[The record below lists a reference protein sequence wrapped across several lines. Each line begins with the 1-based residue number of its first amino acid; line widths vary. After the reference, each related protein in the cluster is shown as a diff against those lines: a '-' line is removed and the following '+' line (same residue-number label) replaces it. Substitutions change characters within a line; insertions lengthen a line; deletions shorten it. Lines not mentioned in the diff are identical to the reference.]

1 MEERIPVRLEW
12 IWADK
17 AFHDALA
24 CGAPKLVE
32 FGQAGLSSFC
42 RVDHRVVV
50 RCIHF
55 PGLSRLQWD
64 SKKRTLGRMCNL
76 SKGLFGKMGN
86 AHQPL
91 FVCVEGFSLST
102 GREVSPML
110 TMGAEPEMMLQRPT
124 ER

>member
-1 MEERIPVRLEW
+1 M
-12 IWADK
+12 
-17 AFHDALA
+17 

-32 FGQAGLSSFC
+32 FGQGGLSSFC

-50 RCIHF
+50 RRIHF
-55 PGLSRLQWD
+55 PGLSRLEWN
-64 SKKRTLGRMCNL
+64 SKKRALGRMCNL
-76 SKGLFGKMGN
+76 SKGLFGKMGH

-91 FVCVEGFSLST
+91 FVWVEGFSLSN

-110 TMGAEPEMMLQRPT
+110 TMGTEPEMMLQRPA